1 MNDELKTQEHDEVMV
16 HKRRSW
22 FEHRHEALLPR
33 AEYHRRL
40 MRFWLV
46 GLSIVFGSLGI
57 GIIGYHVFAGLD
69 WLSALLN
76 ASMIL
81 FSEGPIDPT
90 PSVAGR
96 IWASFYA
103 LFSGVAFITIIGVIF
118 APVFHRFL
126 HKFHLEIQQVKPR
139 EPKTPQSPKP

>member
-1 MNDELKTQEHDEVMV
+1 MKKNPKSLLG
-16 HKRRSW
+16 
-22 FEHRHEALLPR
+22 FEHRGKPLLARP
-33 AEYHRRL
+33 EYVRRL
-40 MRFWLV
+40 VRVWTVAL
-46 GLSIVFGSLGI
+46 GLVFGSLGI
-57 GIIGYHVFAGLD
+57 GILGYHYFCDLG
-69 WLSALLN
+69 WLSSLLN

-90 PSVAGR
+90 PTVAGK

-126 HKFHLEIQQVKPR
+126 HKFHLDLEETINDER
-139 EPKTPQSPKP
+139 

>member
-1 MNDELKTQEHDEVMV
+1 MSDEPKKPRGGSLL
-16 HKRRSW
+16 SL

-40 MRFWLV
+40 IRFWTV
-46 GLSIVFGSLGI
+46 GLGIVFGSLGI
-57 GIIGYHVFAGLD
+57 GIMGYHYFADLD
-69 WLSALLN
+69 WLSSLLN

-90 PSVAGR
+90 PTTAGK
-96 IWASFYA
+96 IWASFYSM
-103 LFSGVAFITIIGVIF
+103 FSGVAFITIIGVIF

-126 HKFHLEIQQVKPR
+126 HKFHLELGEKSDEV
-139 EPKTPQSPKP
+139 